1 VHHGQNDYCI
11 DKNYGGIF
19 SIWDRMFGT
28 YADERADE
36 PPMYGVRKPLHSWN
50 PVWGNVHHYF
60 AIVAQARATAGWRN
74 KLMCFFAGPGWQP
87 PEAPPVSA
95 NFEAH
100 KFVRFATPAPQLMHR
115 VAMAAT
121 VVGTLLLMYFLFAQ
135 KGFTPVQRISFST
148 AMVLV
153 YGALGYAW
161 LHPRVHGA
169 ARV

>member
-1 VHHGQNDYCI
+1 
-11 DKNYGGIF
+11 
-19 SIWDRMFGT
+19 
-28 YADERADE
+28 
-36 PPMYGVRKPLHSWN
+36 
-50 PVWGNVHHYF
+50 
-60 AIVAQARATAGWRN
+60 
-74 KLMCFFAGPGWQP
+74 
-87 PEAPPVSA
+87 
-95 NFEAH
+95 
-100 KFVRFATPAPQLMHR
+100 VRFATPAPQLMRR